1 MDTTAVSLKEFYTLL
16 LVFARVGGLMVVAP
30 LLGNRAL
37 PGMAKAGFAFIF
49 ALAVTPLTLPHAPK
63 LPEHLVVLAG
73 QVIAETVFGLAL
85 GYIARLLFSAVEMAG
100 YLVDT
105 QMGFGFINLLDPFS
119 EQQASVL
126 SMFQF
131 QLAITLYLLMNGHL
145 VLLGSLA
152 QSFDALPPGGVAL
165 HGDFGLTILPLLKT
179 MFMLGF
185 RLALP
190 AMGVL
195 FVLDAAF
202 GLISRM
208 VPQVN
213 VFIVGLPAKIII
225 GLATVALL
233 LPTLAIV
240 VGQIVA
246 GTNVGLNALITGA
259 K

>member
-1 MDTTAVSLKEFYTLL
+1 MDYTAVSVKEFHTFL
-16 LVFARVGGLMVVAP
+16 LVFARVSGLLVAAP
-30 LLGNRAL
+30 LLGNRAI
-37 PGMAKAGFAFIF
+37 PRMAKAGFAFVF
-49 ALAVTPLTLPHAPK
+49 ALALTPLALPHAGP
-63 LPEHLVVLAG
+63 LPEHLLVLAG
-73 QVIAETVFGLAL
+73 QVLSDALFGIAL

-119 EQQASVL
+119 EQQSSVL
-126 SMFQF
+126 STFQF
-131 QLAITLYLLMNGHL
+131 QLATTLYLLMNGHL
-145 VLLGSLA
+145 ILLGSLA
-152 QSFDALPPGGVAL
+152 QSFDVLAPGGVSPHA
-165 HGDFGLTILPLLKT
+165 GFGLTILPLLKT

-202 GLISRM
+202 GLIARM

-213 VFIVGLPAKIII
+213 VFIVGIPAKIII
-225 GLATVALL
+225 GLATVILL
-233 LPTLAIV
+233 LPTLAII

-246 GTNVGLNALITGA
+246 GTHTGLSALIAGA